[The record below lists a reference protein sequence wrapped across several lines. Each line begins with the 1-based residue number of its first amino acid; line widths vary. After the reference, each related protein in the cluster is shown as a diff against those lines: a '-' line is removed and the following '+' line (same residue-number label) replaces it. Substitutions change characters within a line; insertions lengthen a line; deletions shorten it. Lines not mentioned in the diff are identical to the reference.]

1 MQPPYGRARKTGSEL
16 AALLLNDC
24 FEVVRVG
31 ITRNVVF
38 GAGGAAFSA
47 FTVFRRLQR
56 WL

>member
-1 MQPPYGRARKTGSEL
+1 
-16 AALLLNDC
+16 LLLNDC